1 MKKILARRWPALLL
15 AAVLLLGAIV
25 PSAVFARDWWIMEA
39 IYTVADR
46 EPDPICGPE
55 ARVFLPTVAVTTIDF
70 IEEDAVW
77 SMTKDGE
84 EIASG
89 EYAPGLFVD
98 LTGAGNYV
106 LTITGVDASNSLTYE
121 ITARDDVASFIS
133 EAMIPVNSSLS
144 EPFSAPKAEI
154 VMNGERKQAAVTL
167 LMASGSMYEND
178 GKAASE
184 TGLMT
189 VRYSAEA
196 GGETVSKDFE
206 VIVFDD
212 SLGFYGEDGTFY
224 PSFVTPLSKFDVS
237 GCNLNGSSDEKY
249 TFSQII
255 DLSACTKDVPLIVLD
270 NGSEESN
277 VYPHVFLVDVYNPTN
292 YIEIVGRMSADNNN
306 MVYTVAAASGGT
318 MVGFLG
324 GTNFYNGTIFGTETT
339 FARSALADRS
349 TPAKY
354 YFDAAEKAVYANWYG
369 SVNLIT
375 DLDADYQMK
384 SWPGF
389 TTGEVYLQVK
399 RHSSDDFVLV
409 ESVCG
414 RSLGAPASDTIAPAL
429 KIDAPES
436 VPHAIAGQAYPV
448 FAAAAVD
455 YYESKLPVSVRV
467 FQGCSAFSGV
477 EMNVADGCFV
487 PTDAGWYTIVYS
499 ACDSYGNRVTSNIN
513 VPTYS
518 ASEAPAIAAEI
529 ADIPK
534 SALIGEKIEVPRPD
548 SITGG
553 SGEVSC
559 VVTLTTPDGE
569 TNELSEKELLLS
581 AEGKNVL
588 TYTLTDYLGDIK
600 TYEFPIQCTATDK
613 PILYELQMPETIL
626 SGGLFEIPAAEQYEA
641 NQAEVT
647 VTAKLDG
654 KKLDVNGNTVAI
666 ETTKDQAKL
675 ELTYTATNSAGS
687 SSRTYTIPVLTA
699 DLSDRTSYFKVESGS
714 FDIVQKESAISLTTT
729 ESDSAVRFANAVLA
743 EKLSLQF
750 SVDPERNDADRLSV
764 LIYDSVQTDIAVR
777 LDMVKKDNGTDTD
790 KTKFYINGV
799 PGNDMVG
806 NFYGGVASLGLTY
819 KKSTGAFVDSEG
831 NALGRITTTLNGE
844 PFNGFP
850 SGKVFLAVSSGT
862 VGEKGFCFSIA
873 QINNQVFAD
882 DTLFF
887 DNYPEISTK
896 GTLALLADVGDTVEI
911 PAAFACDVLS
921 PNVSLTV
928 SARRDMNALLDGA
941 AIDKP
946 ITLTLDAYGTY
957 FVSYNYT
964 DGTIERSVSYQIQAI
979 EHNAPEGEEVSLP
992 EEVKLGARVE
1002 LPQMN
1007 ASDDASEITN
1017 VSVIVREPNNNM
1029 HNILPEA
1036 MYFDANRAGTWTVM
1050 YYVYDACWNYRV
1062 YTYEITVK

>member
-25 PSAVFARDWWIMEA
+25 PAAVFAREWWIMEA

-46 EPDPICGPE
+46 EPDPVCGPE
-55 ARVFLPTVAVTTIDF
+55 TRVFLPTVTVTTIDF

-84 EIASG
+84 QIASG
-89 EYAPGLFVD
+89 EYVPGLFVD
-98 LTGAGNYV
+98 LTGAGAYV

-121 ITARDDVASFIS
+121 IAARDDAASFIP
-133 EAMIPVNSSLS
+133 EAMIPIHTSLS
-144 EPFSAPKAEI
+144 EPFVPPTAEFA
-154 VMNGERKQAAVTL
+154 MNGERTEAAVTL
-167 LMASGSMYEND
+167 LMSSGSVYEND
-178 GKAASE
+178 GRAAPE

-189 VRYSAEA
+189 VRYSAEF
-196 GGETVSKDFE
+196 GNQTVSKDFD
-206 VIVFDD
+206 VVVFDD

-224 PSFVTPLSKFDVS
+224 PSFVTPLRNYDVS

-270 NGSEESN
+270 NGSED
-277 VYPHVFLVDVYNPTN
+277 VDAYPHVFLVDVYDPTN

-318 MVGFLG
+318 MIGFLG
-324 GTNFYNGTIFGTETT
+324 GTSFYNGSIFGTETT
-339 FARSALADRS
+339 FARSAQASRS
-349 TPAKY
+349 APAKY
-354 YFDAAEKAVYANWYG
+354 YFDAEEKALYADWYG
-369 SVNLIT
+369 SVNMIT

-384 SWPGF
+384 AWEGF

-399 RHSSDDFVLV
+399 RHNSGDHILV

-414 RSLGAPASDTIAPAL
+414 RSLGAPERDSVAPAL
-429 KIDAPES
+429 KIDAPET
-436 VPHAIAGQAYPV
+436 VPYAVSGQPYPV
-448 FAAAAVD
+448 FDAAAVD

-467 FQGCSAFSGV
+467 FQGCGAFSGV
-477 EMNVADGCFV
+477 EMNLADGCFV
-487 PTDAGWYTIVYS
+487 PSDADWYTIVYS
-499 ACDSYGNRVTSNIN
+499 ACDAYGNRTTSSVN
-513 VPTYS
+513 VPTLS
-518 ASEAPAIAAEI
+518 AEEAPAITAEI
-529 ADIPK
+529 GGIPK
-534 SALIGEKIEVPRPD
+534 TALVGEKIELPRPENI
-548 SITGG
+548 SGG
-553 SGEVSC
+553 SGELVC
-559 VVTLTTPDGE
+559 AVTLTTPDGE
-569 TNELSEKELLLS
+569 TKELNEKELVFS
-581 AEGKNVL
+581 AVGKNVL
-588 TYTLTDYLGDIK
+588 TYTLTDYLGDSK
-600 TYEFPIQCTATDK
+600 AYEFPIQCTATEQ

-626 SGGLFEIPAAEQYEA
+626 SGGVFELPAAEQYEP
-641 NQAEVT
+641 NKAEVA

-654 KKLDVNGNTVAI
+654 KKLDVNGNSVEVAASK
-666 ETTKDQAKL
+666 ENAKL
-675 ELTYTATNSAGS
+675 ELTYTAKNAAGS
-687 SSRTYTIPVLTA
+687 SVRTYTIPVLTA
-699 DLSDRTSYFKVESGS
+699 DVSDRTTYFKVQTGS
-714 FDIVQKESAISLTTT
+714 FDIEQKESAISLATT
-729 ESDSAVRFANAVLA
+729 ESDASVRFANAVLA
-743 EKLSLQF
+743 EKLSLQLG
-750 SVDPERNDADRLSV
+750 VDPEQNDADRLSV

-777 LDMVKKDNGTDTD
+777 LDLVKKENGTDAD
-790 KTKFYINGV
+790 KTRFFLNGV
-799 PGNDMVG
+799 EGNEMVG

-831 NALGRITTTLNGE
+831 NALGRITTALNGE
-844 PFNGFP
+844 PFRGFP
-850 SGKVFLAVSSGT
+850 SGKVFLVLSAGT
-862 VGEKGFCFSIA
+862 VGEAGFRFQVA

-921 PNVSLTV
+921 PNVSLTL
-928 SARRDMNALLDGA
+928 SARRDMNMLLDGA

-946 ITLTLDAYGTY
+946 VPLTLDAYGTY
-957 FVSYNYT
+957 FVSYNYS
-964 DGTIERSVSYQIQAI
+964 DGAIERSVSYQIQAI
-979 EHNAPEGEEVSLP
+979 EHVAPEGEEVSLP

-1007 ASDDASEITN
+1007 VSDDSSEFTT

-1050 YYVYDACWNYRV
+1050 YCVYDACWNYRV